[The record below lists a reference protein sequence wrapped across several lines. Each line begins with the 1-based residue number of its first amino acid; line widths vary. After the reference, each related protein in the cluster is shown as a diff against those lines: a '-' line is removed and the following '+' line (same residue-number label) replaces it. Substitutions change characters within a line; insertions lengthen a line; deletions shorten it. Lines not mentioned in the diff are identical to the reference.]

1 MGIQFDGINNRVT
14 TGDIVSESGTISG
27 NLGIGGTL
35 TYEDVTNVDS
45 VGVIT
50 ARGGVHVGPTA
61 GVGATIYA
69 DGGARYSG
77 IATASGGL
85 SIDADGAKLTIGAGD
100 DLRLQHSGNVNVID
114 SPTSRQLQ
122 LKGDGIILRSSG
134 NNNYLLGE
142 VDGTKLYH
150 ANNQKFETT
159 GSGTITTG
167 IITAAQ
173 SADAVTFLKGNS
185 VGIGSTTTAGRN
197 AGVGTAIG
205 EIIYNASDSVMQVW
219 TGTLWETVKFKPPIN
234 VSGGTISD
242 SARSGYITHT
252 FTSPG
257 NFVTDGSLESAEIFV
272 IGGGAGGGGRRY
284 GAGGGA
290 GGANYGTGITLT
302 AATHPVSIGSGGNG
316 GAAASSPGGND
327 GARGSDGGHTDFQS
341 SPSPL
346 YRTGRGGGGGAAYN
360 PPNFN
365 GSPGGCGG
373 GAASQVGASGGG
385 QGQTAYNSGK
395 PTNYGNPGAPYQN
408 PSSGITGGAGWAP
421 SGGGGCGQAGFGP
434 PSPGPHGSNQQ
445 LRGGGNGGD
454 GVQLSISGT
463 ATYYGGGGAGGSFSY
478 VTAPAPAHLAPDNMK
493 CRGGNGG
500 GGCANSQPNSAPT
513 QSGPGL
519 NPFAAGTGGS
529 SPNQHGLANTGSG
542 GAGMAGAGGYNISPT
557 GTGGNGGSGLVI
569 VAYPTTQPGGEV
581 RF

>member
-14 TGDIVSESGTISG
+14 TGDIVSETGTISG

-45 VGVIT
+45 IGVVT
-50 ARGGVHVGPTA
+50 ARDGIKIGPTA
-61 GVGATIYA
+61 GVAGTFFA
-69 DGGARYSG
+69 DGSYITAGILTAKTGSFSG
-77 IATASGGL
+77 TVTANSFSGDGSSLTGIDATAIKFGG
-85 SIDADGAKLTIGAGD
+85 SVKA
-100 DLRLQHSGNVNVID
+100 Q
-114 SPTSRQLQ
+114 
-122 LKGDGIILRSSG
+122 
-134 NNNYLLGE
+134 
-142 VDGTKLYH
+142 
-150 ANNQKFETT
+150 ANN
-159 GSGTITTG
+159 SGVVVTG
-167 IITAAQ
+167 IVTAN
-173 SADAVTFLKGNS
+173 SGADAVTFLKGNS
-185 VGIGSTTTAGRN
+185 VGIGSTTTAGRD
-197 AGVGTAIG
+197 AGIGTATG

-257 NFVTDGSLESAEIFV
+257 NFVTDGSLESSEIFV

-290 GGANYGTGITLT
+290 GGAMFASSVTLSSGTYG
-302 AATHPVSIGSGGNG
+302 VSIGSGGNG

-327 GARGSDGGHTDFQS
+327 GGHGADGGNSIFNPGGPQQRQGT
-341 SPSPL
+341 
-346 YRTGRGGGGGAAYN
+346 GGGGGAAYN
-360 PPNFN
+360 PPNFQ
-365 GSPGGCGG
+365 GRSGGCGG
-373 GAASQVGASGGG
+373 GASSYPNKAGGSTTQPSAPGPGTDYGQPGGG
-385 QGQTAYNSGK
+385 
-395 PTNYGNPGAPYQN
+395 YQN
-408 PSSGITGGAGWAP
+408 PDSGITGGAGWAP
-421 SGGGGCGQAGFGP
+421 AGGGGAGQAGFGP
-434 PSPGPHGSNQQ
+434 PSAGPLQQ

-463 ATYYGGGGAGGSFSY
+463 ATYYGGGGGGGSFDY
-478 VTAPAPAHLAPDNMK
+478 VTPPFPGPYPSPDTMK
-493 CRGGNGG
+493 ARGGNGG
-500 GGCANSQPNSAPT
+500 GGCSNNQPNSAPT

-542 GAGMAGAGGYNISPT
+542 GAGMAGAGGYNFSPT
-557 GTGGNGGSGLVI
+557 GAGGNGGSGLII
-569 VAYPTTQPGGEV
+569 VAYPKTQAAGEV

>member
-167 IITAAQ
+167 IVTAAQ

-185 VGIGSTTTAGRN
+185 VGIGSTTTTGRDAGI
-197 AGVGTAIG
+197 GTAIG

-219 TGTLWETVKFKPPIN
+219 TGTLWETVTFKPPIN

-252 FTSPG
+252 FTSSG
-257 NFVTDGSLESAEIFV
+257 SLVTDGQLTSAEIFV
-272 IGGGAGGGGRRY
+272 IGGGAGGGG
-284 GAGGGA
+284 
-290 GGANYGTGITLT
+290 
-302 AATHPVSIGSGGNG
+302 
-316 GAAASSPGGND
+316 
-327 GARGSDGGHTDFQS
+327 
-341 SPSPL
+341 
-346 YRTGRGGGGGAAYN
+346 
-360 PPNFN
+360 
-365 GSPGGCGG
+365 
-373 GAASQVGASGGG
+373 
-385 QGQTAYNSGK
+385 
-395 PTNYGNPGAPYQN
+395 
-408 PSSGITGGAGWAP
+408 
-421 SGGGGCGQAGFGP
+421 
-434 PSPGPHGSNQQ
+434 
-445 LRGGGNGGD
+445 
-454 GVQLSISGT
+454 
-463 ATYYGGGGAGGSFSY
+463 
-478 VTAPAPAHLAPDNMK
+478 
-493 CRGGNGG
+493 
-500 GGCANSQPNSAPT
+500 
-513 QSGPGL
+513 
-519 NPFAAGTGGS
+519 
-529 SPNQHGLANTGSG
+529 
-542 GAGMAGAGGYNISPT
+542 
-557 GTGGNGGSGLVI
+557 
-569 VAYPTTQPGGEV
+569 
-581 RF
+581 

>member
-167 IITAAQ
+167 IVTAAQ

-219 TGTLWETVKFKPPIN
+219 TGTLWETVTFKPPIN

-257 NFVTDGSLESAEIFV
+257 NFVTDGSLTSSEIFV

-284 GAGGGA
+284 GGGGGA
-290 GGANYGTGITLT
+290 GGAMFASSVTLSSGTYG
-302 AATHPVSIGSGGNG
+302 VVVGSGGAGGTYPSPNNG
-316 GAAASSPGGND
+316 NRGTDGSNSIFNPGGPQQRQ
-327 GARGSDGGHTDFQS
+327 GT
-341 SPSPL
+341 
-346 YRTGRGGGGGAAYN
+346 GGGGGGSYDSTT
-360 PPNFN
+360 N
-365 GSPGGCGG
+365 GRPGGCGG
-373 GAASQVGASGGG
+373 GAGSRPGKTGGPSSQPSAPGPG
-385 QGQTAYNSGK
+385 TD
-395 PTNYGNPGAPYQN
+395 YGNRGGNYN
-408 PSSGITGGAGWAP
+408 TSGNGWAP
-421 SGGGGCGQAGFGP
+421 A
-434 PSPGPHGSNQQ
+434 
-445 LRGGGNGGD
+445 
-454 GVQLSISGT
+454 
-463 ATYYGGGGAGGSFSY
+463 GGGGAG
-478 VTAPAPAHLAPDNMK
+478 AH
-493 CRGGNGG
+493 
-500 GGCANSQPNSAPT
+500 
-513 QSGPGL
+513 
-519 NPFAAGTGGS
+519 AGTPQNFSGGS
-529 SPNQHGLANTGSG
+529 
-542 GAGMAGAGGYNISPT
+542 
-557 GTGGNGGSGLVI
+557 GGNGGSGLVI
-569 VAYPTTQPGGEV
+569 VAYPSNDNAVVT
-581 RF
+581 

>member
-1 MGIQFDGINNRVT
+1 MGIQFDGVNNRVT
-14 TGDIVSESGTISG
+14 TGDIVSETGTISG

-50 ARGGVHVGPTA
+50 ARDGVHVGPTA

-167 IITAAQ
+167 IVTAAQ

-185 VGIGSTTTAGRN
+185 VGIGSTTTTGRDAGI
-197 AGVGTAIG
+197 GTAIG

-252 FTSPG
+252 FTSSG
-257 NFVTDGSLESAEIFV
+257 SLVTDGELTSAEVFV
-272 IGGGAGGGGRRY
+272 IGGGGGGGGNRY
-284 GAGGGA
+284 GGGGGA

-302 AATHPVSIGSGGNG
+302 ATTHPVTIGPGGSGGS
-316 GAAASSPGGND
+316 AQTPSSPTGSK
-327 GARGSDGGHTDFQS
+327 GSDGGHTSFQT

-346 YRTGRGGGGGAAYN
+346 YRTGRGGGGGGSHDV
-360 PPNFN
+360 PSPSHRN
-365 GSPGGCGG
+365 GQPGGSGG
-373 GAASQVGASGGG
+373 GATSYTGNTGGG
-385 QGQTAYNSGK
+385 QGQSAYNSGK
-395 PTNYGNPGAPYQN
+395 PTNYGQPGAGYQTSN
-408 PSSGITGGAGWAP
+408 VGTGGNGWAAA
-421 SGGGGCGQAGFGP
+421 GGGGATQAGFGP
-434 PSPGPHGSNQQ
+434 PSPGAPDQRF
-445 LRGGGNGGD
+445 RGGGNGGD

-463 ATYYGGGGAGGSFSY
+463 ATYYGGGGGGSSFSY
-478 VTAPAPAHLAPDNMK
+478 VTDPAPSFPAPNQLK

-500 GGCANSQPNSAPT
+500 GGCGNNQPNSAPT

-519 NPFAAGTGGS
+519 NPYAAGTNGS
-529 SPNQHGLANTGSG
+529 SPNQHGVANTGSG
-542 GAGMAGAGGYNISPT
+542 GAGAQPT
-557 GTGGNGGSGLVI
+557 YGFSLIGGNGGSGLVI
-569 VAYPTTQPGGEV
+569 VAYPTTQAAGEV

>member
-167 IITAAQ
+167 IVTAAQ

-219 TGTLWETVKFKPPIN
+219 TGTLWETVTFKPPIN

-242 SARSGYITHT
+242 SATSGYITHT

-327 GARGSDGGHTDFQS
+327 GGHGADGGHTDFQS

-365 GSPGGCGG
+365 GRPGGCGG
-373 GAASQVGASGGG
+373 GASSQVGASGGG

-395 PTNYGNPGAPYQN
+395 PTNYGNPGAGYQN

-445 LRGGGNGGD
+445 LRGGGNGG
-454 GVQLSISGT
+454 
-463 ATYYGGGGAGGSFSY
+463 
-478 VTAPAPAHLAPDNMK
+478 
-493 CRGGNGG
+493 
-500 GGCANSQPNSAPT
+500 GGCGNNQPNSAPT

-519 NPFAAGTGGS
+519 NPFAAGTNGS
-529 SPNQHGLANTGSG
+529 SPNNNGLANTGSG
-542 GAGMAGAGGYNISPT
+542 GAGSAGAGGYSFSPT
-557 GTGGNGGSGLVI
+557 GAGGNGGSGIVI

>member
-1 MGIQFDGINNRVT
+1 MGIQFDGVNNRVT
-14 TGDIVSESGTISG
+14 TGDIVSETGTISG

-35 TYEDVTNVDS
+35 TYEDVTNIDS

-50 ARGGVHVGPTA
+50 AR
-61 GVGATIYA
+61 
-69 DGGARYSG
+69 DGLRVTG
-77 IATASGGL
+77 IATVTGNIDMMSGGTGSVVL
-85 SIDADGAKLTIGAGD
+85 GDNQMVKFGDSTDLQIHHAGD
-100 DLRLQHSGNVNVID
+100 NSYIQELGTGSLMIES
-114 SPTSRQLQ
+114 S
-122 LKGDGIILRSSG
+122 GDGIFIQKQGTSNRLADF
-134 NNNYLLGE
+134 NI
-142 VDGTKLYH
+142 DGDVKLFH
-150 ANNQKFETT
+150 NANQKFQTT
-159 GSGTITTG
+159 GSGTMTPG
-167 IITAAQ
+167 IVTAN
-173 SADAVTFLKGNS
+173 SGADAVTFLKGNS
-185 VGIGSTTTAGRN
+185 VGIGTTTTTGRN
-197 AGVGTAIG
+197 AGVGTATG
-205 EIIYNASDSVMQVW
+205 EIIYNASDSLMQVW
-219 TGTLWETVKFKPPIN
+219 TGSNWESVKFIPPIN

-252 FTSPG
+252 FTSSG
-257 NFVTDGSLESAEIFV
+257 SLVTDGQLTSAEIFV

-302 AATHPVSIGSGGNG
+302 AATHPVTIGSGGNG

-327 GARGSDGGHTDFQS
+327 GGHGADGGHTSFQA

-365 GSPGGCGG
+365 GRPGGCGG
-373 GAASQVGASGGG
+373 GASSEVGASGGG

-408 PSSGITGGAGWAP
+408 PSSGITGGGGWAP

-434 PSPGPHGSNQQ
+434 TNPGPHGSDQR

-463 ATYYGGGGAGGSFSY
+463 ATYYGGGGGGGSFSY
-478 VTAPAPAHLAPDNMK
+478 VTPAPSHQAPDNLK

-500 GGCANSQPNSAPT
+500 GGCGNNQPNTPPV
-513 QSGPGL
+513 SGPGL
-519 NPFAAGTGGS
+519 NPFAAGTNGS
-529 SPNQHGLANTGSG
+529 SPNQHGLVNTGSG
-542 GAGMAGAGGYNISPT
+542 GAGAAGAGGYAFSPT
-557 GTGGNGGSGLVI
+557 GAGGNGGSGLVI
-569 VAYPTTQPGGEV
+569 VAYPKTQAAGEV

>member
-1 MGIQFDGINNRVT
+1 MGIQFDGVNNRVT
-14 TGDIVSESGTISG
+14 TSDIVSQTGTFSSDV
-27 NLGIGGTL
+27 GIGGTL
-35 TYEDVTNVDS
+35 TYEDVANIDS

-50 ARGGVHVGPTA
+50 ARDGVHVGPTA

-205 EIIYNASDSVMQVW
+205 EVIYNASDSVMQVW
-219 TGTLWETVKFKPPIN
+219 SGSNWETVKFKPPIN

-252 FTSPG
+252 FTSNG
-257 NFVTDGSLESAEIFV
+257 ALVTDGELTSAEIFV

-290 GGANYGTGITLT
+290 GGANYGTGITIT
-302 AATHPVSIGSGGNG
+302 AATHPVLIGNGGNG
-316 GAAASSPGGND
+316 GSAASSPGG
-327 GARGSDGGHTDFQS
+327 SDGGDGGDGGS
-341 SPSPL
+341 SAFEATAPHPL
-346 YRTGRGGGGGAAYN
+346 YRVGRGGGGGSSY
-360 PPNFN
+360 N
-365 GSPGGCGG
+365 GSYTGRPGGCGG
-373 GAASQVGASGGG
+373 GASSAQANGGTTT
-385 QGQTAYNSGK
+385 QPPYNPGK
-395 PTNYGNPGAPYQN
+395 PTNYGQPGGAYQN
-408 PSSGITGGAGWAP
+408 PGSGVTGGSGWAP
-421 SGGGGCGQAGFGP
+421 AGGGGCGQAGFGP
-434 PSPGPHGSNQQ
+434 PAAGPMQQ
-445 LRGGGNGGD
+445 VRGGGNGGD

-463 ATYYGGGGAGGSFSY
+463 ATYYGGGGGGGSFDY
-478 VTAPAPAHLAPDNMK
+478 VTPPFPGPYPSPNDLK

-500 GGCANSQPNSAPT
+500 GGCGNNQPNSAPT

-519 NPFAAGTGGS
+519 NAFAAGTNGS

-542 GAGMAGAGGYNISPT
+542 GAGAAGAGGYNFSPT
-557 GTGGNGGSGLVI
+557 GTGGNGGSGLII
-569 VAYPTTQPGGEV
+569 VAYPRNQTGEV

>member
-14 TGDIVSESGTISG
+14 TGDIVSETGTISG

-45 VGVIT
+45 IGIVT
-50 ARGGVHVGPTA
+50 ARSGIKIGPTA
-61 GVGATIYA
+61 GVAGTFFA
-69 DGGARYSG
+69 DGSYITAGILTAKTGSFSG
-77 IATASGGL
+77 TVTANSFSGDGSSLTGIDATAIKFGG
-85 SIDADGAKLTIGAGD
+85 SVKA
-100 DLRLQHSGNVNVID
+100 Q
-114 SPTSRQLQ
+114 
-122 LKGDGIILRSSG
+122 
-134 NNNYLLGE
+134 
-142 VDGTKLYH
+142 
-150 ANNQKFETT
+150 ANN
-159 GSGTITTG
+159 SGVVVTG
-167 IITAAQ
+167 IVTAN
-173 SADAVTFLKGNS
+173 SGADAVTFLKGNS

-197 AGVGTAIG
+197 AGVGTATG

-257 NFVTDGSLESAEIFV
+257 NFVTDGSLESSEIFV

-290 GGANYGTGITLT
+290 GGAMFASSVTLSSGTYG
-302 AATHPVSIGSGGNG
+302 VSIGSGGNG

-327 GARGSDGGHTDFQS
+327 GGHGSDGGNSIFNPGGPQQRQGT
-341 SPSPL
+341 
-346 YRTGRGGGGGAAYN
+346 GGGGGAAYN
-360 PPNFN
+360 PPNFQ
-365 GSPGGCGG
+365 GRSGGCGG
-373 GAASQVGASGGG
+373 GASSYPNKAGGSTTQPSAPGPGTDYGQPGGA
-385 QGQTAYNSGK
+385 
-395 PTNYGNPGAPYQN
+395 YQN

-421 SGGGGCGQAGFGP
+421 SGGGGCGQAGFGTP
-434 PSPGPHGSNQQ
+434 AAGPNQQ
-445 LRGGGNGGD
+445 VRGGGNGGD

-478 VTAPAPAHLAPDNMK
+478 VTPADQYQAPNDLK

-500 GGCANSQPNSAPT
+500 GGCGNNQPNSAPT
-513 QSGPGL
+513 QVGPGL

-529 SPNQHGLANTGSG
+529 SPNQHGVANTGSG

-557 GTGGNGGSGLVI
+557 GAGGNGGSGLVI
-569 VAYPTTQPGGEV
+569 VAYPKTQAAGEV

>member
-14 TGDIVSESGTISG
+14 TGDIVSETGTISG

-50 ARGGVHVGPTA
+50 ARDGVHVGPTA

-167 IITAAQ
+167 IVTAN
-173 SADAVTFLKGNS
+173 SGADAVTFLKGNS
-185 VGIGSTTTAGRN
+185 VGIGTTTTAGRN
-197 AGVGTAIG
+197 AGVGTATG
-205 EIIYNASDSVMQVW
+205 EIIYNASDSLMQVW
-219 TGTLWETVKFKPPIN
+219 TGSNWESVKFIPPIN

-252 FTSPG
+252 FTSSG
-257 NFVTDGSLESAEIFV
+257 SLVTDGQLTSAEIFV

-290 GGANYGTGITLT
+290 GGAMLANGVTIDAGTYGVT
-302 AATHPVSIGSGGNG
+302 IGSGGAG
-316 GAAASSPGGND
+316 GTYPSPNAGN
-327 GARGSDGGHTDFQS
+327 RGSDGGNTIFGSGGPQQ
-341 SPSPL
+341 
-346 YRTGRGGGGGAAYN
+346 RQGTGGGGGGALDDN
-360 PPNFN
+360 KDGKN
-365 GSPGGCGG
+365 GGCGG
-373 GAASQVGASGGG
+373 GASS
-385 QGQTAYNSGK
+385 T
-395 PTNYGNPGAPYQN
+395 P
-408 PSSGITGGAGWAP
+408 PSSGGSSTQPSAPGPGTDYGNRGGNYNTPGGGWAP
-421 SGGGGCGQAGFGP
+421 AGGGGTNGQGVD
-434 PSPGPHGSNQQ
+434 SPGDRVN
-445 LRGGGNGGD
+445 GGGNGGD

-463 ATYYGGGGAGGSFSY
+463 ATYYGGGGGASVYNTINPSY
-478 VTAPAPAHLAPDNMK
+478 PPAPPQIAPANHK
-493 CRGGNGG
+493 TFGGAGG
-500 GGCANSQPNSAPT
+500 GG
-513 QSGPGL
+513 
-519 NPFAAGTGGS
+519 TGGTHPAVSIPSPS

-542 GAGMAGAGGYNISPT
+542 GAGGHTQSENFST
-557 GTGGNGGSGLVI
+557 TVGGNGGSGLVI
-569 VAYPTTQPGGEV
+569 VAYPSVNNAVIT
-581 RF
+581 